1 MYVWQMLKRISYEL
15 ARKQHIRLLS
25 SKQVPLVEKKK
36 IINQKGGA
44 LLGLL
49 FKPLIAPIIGSVL
62 GEIIKK

>member
-1 MYVWQMLKRISYEL
+1 MLKRISYEL
-15 ARKQHIRLLS
+15 ESSIYGLS
-25 SKQVPLVEKKK
+25 SKQVPLDTKKK

-49 FKPLIAPIIGSVL
+49 LKPLIAPIIGSVL